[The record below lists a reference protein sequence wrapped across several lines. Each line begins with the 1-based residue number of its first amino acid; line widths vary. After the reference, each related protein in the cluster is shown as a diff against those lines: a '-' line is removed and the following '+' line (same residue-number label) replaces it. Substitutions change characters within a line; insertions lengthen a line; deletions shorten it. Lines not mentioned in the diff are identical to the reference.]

1 MAAARAMRVGTTE
14 NSGVSMKSRKR
25 RGGCGGSE
33 GQRRNRWATRRRW
46 RGGERGDSRRG
57 ARLENL
63 AWRAPD
69 VRHDLRFRGQRSE
82 RGTQRTVQLVTGRG
96 CAVRISMDQQL
107 HARAARADQLHA
119 LCLDQGRGHR
129 HPNGQRKP
137 GQHQA
142 GEERGVAQSLHGRDY
157 PRPRQNFGPRRSRSE
172 ARPSFTS
179 GPAKPMNSSASEV
192 SKAGPACR
200 SQLFSEYLVQRIA
213 VCEPSASLSATS

>member
-1 MAAARAMRVGTTE
+1 MRGLRGSTERAAGHAPEVAGRRARRFAAR
-14 NSGVSMKSRKR
+14 
-25 RGGCGGSE
+25 GSI
-33 GQRRNRWATRRRW
+33 GKPGLA
-46 RGGERGDSRRG
+46 
-57 ARLENL
+57 A
-63 AWRAPD
+63 AWRAP
-69 VRHDLRFRGQRSE
+69 RPALS
-82 RGTQRTVQLVTGRG
+82 
-96 CAVRISMDQQL
+96 
-107 HARAARADQLHA
+107 RAAKQTRHTADSPACGRPRVRRPHLHGPA
-119 LCLDQGRGHR
+119 AACPRRPSRSARSACVLTSGRGHG
-129 HPNGQRKP
+129 HPDGQRKP

-157 PRPRQNFGPRRSRSE
+157 PRARQNLGLRRSRSE